1 MSDALKPILASL
13 HNGLRPDAAMLDSAF
28 ATILSGQGT
37 PAQIGAFLM
46 GLERV
51 GIDAA
56 MIYAGAS
63 ALRANMAPVP
73 TTLPCVDVCGTGG
86 DGSHTL
92 NISTAVSFVLAG
104 CGLHVAKH
112 GNRAMSSTSGAA
124 DVLEALGVNLVAS
137 ADVIGNAVNSI
148 GVGFMFAGAHHP
160 AMAHVGAIRR
170 ELGFRTIF
178 NMLGPLANP
187 ARASRQLVG
196 VFAADKMMPMA
207 EALRLLG
214 CEAAWV
220 VHGDGGLD
228 EVALS
233 GPSQVVAL
241 RHGQIEAFEV
251 TPEDGGLTRA
261 PLAELRG
268 GDAAFNA
275 RALMRLLE
283 GERGAY
289 RSSVSLNAAAAL
301 VAFGHANTLKEGVL
315 MAQGAIDE
323 GRAHQALLEL
333 ISITNGHQA

>member
-1 MSDALKPILASL
+1 MSDALKPVLASL
-13 HNGLRPDAAMLDSAF
+13 HNGSRPDPATLDGAF
-28 ATILSGQGT
+28 VTILNGQAT

-51 GIDAA
+51 GVDGP

-63 ALRANMAPVP
+63 ALRANMVSVP
-73 TTLPCVDVCGTGG
+73 MTIPCVDVCGTGG

-92 NISTAVSFVLAG
+92 NISTAVTFVLAG

-124 DVLEALGVNLVAS
+124 DVLEALGVNLAAS
-137 ADVIGNAVNSI
+137 PSLIGEAISTI
-148 GVGFMFAGAHHP
+148 GVGFMFAQAHHP
-160 AMAHVGAIRR
+160 TLAHVGAIRR

-178 NMLGPLANP
+178 NILGPLANP
-187 ARASRQLVG
+187 ANASRQLVG
-196 VFAADKMMPMA
+196 VFAPDKMLPVA
-207 EALRLLG
+207 VALRLLG

-228 EVALS
+228 ELAVS

-241 RHGQIEAFEV
+241 RQGEIESFEV
-251 TPEDGGLTRA
+251 TPEDAGLKRA
-261 PLAELRG
+261 PLSDLKG

-275 RALMRLLE
+275 RALKALLA
-283 GERGAY
+283 GETGAY
-289 RSSVSLNAAAAL
+289 RTSVSLNAAAAL

-315 MAQGAIDE
+315 MAQESIDR
-323 GRAHQALLEL
+323 GLAHKALLGL
-333 ISITNGHQA
+333 ISITNGHQS